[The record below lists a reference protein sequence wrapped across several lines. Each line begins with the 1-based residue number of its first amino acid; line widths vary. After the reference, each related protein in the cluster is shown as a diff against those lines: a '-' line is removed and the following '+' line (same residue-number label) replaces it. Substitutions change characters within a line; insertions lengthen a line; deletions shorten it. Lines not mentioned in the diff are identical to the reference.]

1 MKKFLVAF
9 LSVLFGVF
17 ETSYAQSTLLAS
29 LNHNGEIT
37 VFYGATALREAHAAA
52 THGDVISL
60 SSGSFLS
67 VDIEK
72 AVTIR
77 GAGMELDSV
86 RNIEPTIITKD
97 FKITIPDGVQ
107 QRLVLEGIYS
117 DFTIRNEGVLISP
130 QFMKCRFN
138 YLNDGAQ
145 SNKCMKDAQFIH
157 CRIAGNFSSHGYF
170 TATFVNCVIS
180 AATIW
185 YSNIHNCIIGRTD
198 ALTNCYVT
206 NSIFFNK
213 SKDRPSF
220 YLDKSVSAY
229 NCVSVPHDAFSSYKN
244 NYTNTYTTTYEEIF
258 KTFNNEDLKFDSEN
272 FELTDEAKTKFLGID
287 GTQVGIYGG
296 NLPFSSIPTN
306 PQIIK
311 CNVAG
316 KSTADGK
323 LSIDVEVKSA
333 E

>member
-107 QRLVLEGIYS
+107 QRLILEGIYS
-117 DFTIRNEGVLISP
+117 DAPIKCYCALINP
-130 QFMKCRFN
+130 QFMKCRF
-138 YLNDGAQ
+138 YRLETSTTNDNQ
-145 SNKCMKDAQFIH
+145 YMKDAQFIH
-157 CRIAGNFSSHGYF
+157 CRISQSLNIQGNSS
-170 TATFVNCVIS
+170 ASLVNCVLFDPRIKNSTIQNCVIKLSTSS
-180 AATIW
+180 AGFLNNYI
-185 YSNIHNCIIGRTD
+185 
-198 ALTNCYVT
+198 TNCVLFST
-206 NSIFFNK
+206 NSAV
-213 SKDRPSF
+213 
-220 YLDKSVSAY
+220 VSEENIAY
-229 NCVSVPHDAFSSYKN
+229 NCVSVPNMFRSYKN
-244 NYTNTYTTTYEEIF
+244 NNTNTYSTYEEIF

>member
-107 QRLVLEGIYS
+107 QRLILEGIYS
-117 DFTIRNEGVLISP
+117 DAHIKYYGALINP
-130 QFMKCRFN
+130 QFMKCRFYRLDTGTSYDN
-138 YLNDGAQ
+138 QY
-145 SNKCMKDAQFIH
+145 MKDAQFIH
-157 CRIAGNFSSHGYF
+157 CRISHTLSIQGNSS
-170 TATFVNCVIS
+170 ASLVNCVLFGLLIKNSTIQNCVINLSNSS
-180 AATIW
+180 AFLNNYI
-185 YSNIHNCIIGRTD
+185 
-198 ALTNCYVT
+198 TNCVLFSTNGAIVT
-206 NSIFFNK
+206 EENI
-213 SKDRPSF
+213 
-220 YLDKSVSAY
+220 AY
-229 NCVSVPHDAFSSYKN
+229 NCVSVPNMFRSYKN
-244 NYTNTYTTTYEEIF
+244 NNTNTDSTYEEIF
-258 KTFNNEDLKFDSEN
+258 KTFNNKDLKFDSEN